1 MATRCPSSR
10 KWTVSA
16 LRLRRARQQRAM
28 PRMRKQPHEVRD
40 HFPTPIALDQPPDP
54 EWYREGGLEIYRA
67 TGLRNWTAISWRPL
81 ERGLDLVTSQM
92 WLVRWP
98 FWMSMR
104 QVWPTAGEQRSRKE
118 MPGKERSRVWMSWT
132 SPAPAPSRMVRVARP
147 WTGLRLSLRRSR
159 PSRGMEAGVLD

>member
-1 MATRCPSSR
+1 MITE
-10 KWTVSA
+10 
-16 LRLRRARQQRAM
+16 L
-28 PRMRKQPHEVRD
+28 EVRGHACEYTSMAPGTSFFVYCD
-40 HFPTPIALDQPPDP
+40 DQ
-54 EWYREGGLEIYRA
+54 RA

-92 WLVRWP
+92 WLVWWP